1 MEKNSLIFTV
11 NQHLK
16 KENID
21 VGCYVSD
28 KVNFHSHEFIEL
40 VYFDTDNV
48 VHRVENEYFI
58 VNKGDLFLLDVGV
71 SHTFYAK
78 DQSNPE
84 VRVYNCLFEP
94 KALDEALTNDA
105 DFVQIMYHRL
115 FHNFVNS
122 EEYPAK
128 FIRLSDGVDSGFKSL
143 LKKMIAE
150 KENQEPGWRYN
161 MRAYLNLLLV
171 DVLRMYNRQVT
182 SAPLDDVKKNIV
194 DKMVEY
200 MSDRIGEDVHIQ
212 MMADTLFF
220 SPSYLRRVFKNHMQV
235 SVLQY
240 LQQLRM
246 NAAGNLLRNTKKTV
260 SEIAREVG
268 YGDLKHFY
276 QLFKRHYG
284 VSPKAFRDASQSGA
298 GGEGLQR

>member
-1 MEKNSLIFTV
+1 MEKNSLIFSV
-11 NQHLK
+11 NQFLK
-16 KENID
+16 KENIE

-28 KVNFHSHEFIEL
+28 RVKFHSHEFIEL

-48 VHRVENEYFI
+48 CHRVENEYFT

-71 SHTFYAK
+71 SHTFYST
-78 DQSNPE
+78 DSDNP
-84 VRVYNCLFEP
+84 VVTVYNCLFEP
-94 KALDEALTNDA
+94 KALDAVLTNGS
-105 DFVQIMYHRL
+105 DFVHVMYHRL

-122 EEYPAK
+122 DEYPSK
-128 FIRLSDGVDSGFKSL
+128 FIRLSCGMDAGFKNL

-150 KENQEPGWRYN
+150 NENKEPGWRSN

-171 DVLRMYNRQVT
+171 DVLRMYNRQLT
-182 SAPLDDVKKNIV
+182 SAPLEDVQKNIV
-194 DKMVEY
+194 EKMVEY
-200 MSDRIGEDVHIQ
+200 MSERIGEDVHIQ

-220 SPSYLRRVFKNHMQV
+220 SPSYLSRVFKNHMQV

-246 NAAGNLLRNTKKTV
+246 NAAGNLLRNTNKTV

-284 VSPKAFRDASQSGA
+284 VSPKAYRDASKN
-298 GGEGLQR
+298 ETHK